1 MGISFKGIDKE
12 VVDPH
17 KFYFINFKSVMFS
30 LGLIF
35 VRLDYLSVMM
45 EEKYFDFLHIFGFSF
60 VNLIFFILL
69 LSNLRL
75 LASLYAFN

>member
-35 VRLDYLSVMM
+35 VTLDYLSVMM
-45 EEKYFDFLHIFGFSF
+45 EEKYFDFLHI
-60 VNLIFFILL
+60 LIFFYITIIE
-69 LSNLRL
+69 SYATNF
-75 LASLYAFN
+75 SLCF

>member
-35 VRLDYLSVMM
+35 VTLDYLSVMM
-45 EEKYFDFLHIFGFSF
+45 EENILISF
-60 VNLIFFILL
+60 I
-69 LSNLRL
+69 S
-75 LASLYAFN
+75 

>member
-35 VRLDYLSVMM
+35 VRLHYLSVMM

-60 VNLIFFILL
+60 VNLIFFYIIIIG
-69 LSNLRL
+69 SYNTSF
-75 LASLYAFN
+75 SLCF

>member
-1 MGISFKGIDKE
+1 
-12 VVDPH
+12 
-17 KFYFINFKSVMFS
+17 MFS

-60 VNLIFFILL
+60 VNLIFFYITFIE
-69 LSNLRL
+69 SYATSFSLR
-75 LASLYAFN
+75 F